1 MPSGSFGTAAALW
14 SISWAWSRPSR
25 CATSTMRSCG
35 TTRPWT
41 SADRRNASID
51 QANAD
56 AGHASHLPDAVLQR
70 WTSRPGV
77 TTFVGRT
84 SELVRLRHLVHDSPA
99 RLVTLTGPAG
109 TGKTRLAAELAAEL
123 QPQYADGAVIVDLTD
138 VFDPGLVAST
148 VCAAFRLRP
157 GKPAEATT
165 TLARFLSRRR
175 QLLVLDN
182 FEHLLPA
189 AHLVTHLLMQA
200 PGLTVLVT
208 SRTPL
213 EVAEEDAV
221 AVPPLRVPERG
232 SSPDVVAATDAVVL
246 FLDRA
251 RSARP
256 GFELTERSTTTVGEL
271 CGRLDGLPLA
281 IELAAA
287 RVDLLS
293 PAAILTRLDHQLDLL
308 ADDRAGQPARH
319 RSLRAA
325 IDTSYDL
332 LGQREQD
339 VFCDLSVFA
348 GGFTVATAET
358 VVSAGHPL
366 LVDVVRSLL
375 RASLLHPAG
384 TPGDEPRFEMLQT
397 VRTYSR
403 DQLERTGRSVNLRD
417 AHASAFRALAE
428 EAEPQLRGPDQARWL
443 DLVQAELPNI
453 RQALQWAMRS
463 GNIDTGLYT
472 AAGFWRFWQ
481 VRGHTHEAR
490 RHLEAMLAEPSGST
504 EARAAGNLAVA
515 QCAFAQ
521 GDLRAVR
528 STWPPRWRSTA
539 AAATPARSPS
549 VWCCWAPQPAAPAT
563 PTTASPSCV
572 RRWTWPPR
580 PATTGWWPCAW
591 ATWG

>member
-1 MPSGSFGTAAALW
+1 M
-14 SISWAWSRPSR
+14 
-25 CATSTMRSCG
+25 
-35 TTRPWT
+35 
-41 SADRRNASID
+41 
-51 QANAD
+51 
-56 AGHASHLPDAVLQR
+56 
-70 WTSRPGV
+70 
-77 TTFVGRT
+77 
-84 SELVRLRHLVHDSPA
+84 
-99 RLVTLTGPAG
+99 
-109 TGKTRLAAELAAEL
+109 
-123 QPQYADGAVIVDLTD
+123 
-138 VFDPGLVAST
+138 
-148 VCAAFRLRP
+148 
-157 GKPAEATT
+157 
-165 TLARFLSRRR
+165 
-175 QLLVLDN
+175 
-182 FEHLLPA
+182 
-189 AHLVTHLLMQA
+189 
-200 PGLTVLVT
+200 
-208 SRTPL
+208 
-213 EVAEEDAV
+213 
-221 AVPPLRVPERG
+221 
-232 SSPDVVAATDAVVL
+232 L

-348 GGFTVATAET
+348 GGFTVATAEQF
-358 VVSAGHPL
+358 VSAGHPL
-366 LVDVVRSLL
+366 LVDVVRTLL

-403 DQLERTGRSVNLRD
+403 DQLERTGRSVNLHD
-417 AHASAFRALAE
+417 AHASAYRALAE

-443 DLVQAELPNI
+443 DLVEAELPNI
-453 RQALQWAMRS
+453 RQALQWAVRN
-463 GNIDTGLYT
+463 GNVDTGLYT
-472 AAGFWRFWQ
+472 AAGLWRFWQ

-504 EARAAGNLAVA
+504 EARATGNLAVA

-521 GDLRAVR
+521 GDHEPCR
-528 STWPPRWRSTA
+528 STWPLPWRSTA
-539 AAATPARSPS
+539 ASATPARSPS
-549 VWCCWAPQPAAPAT
+549 VWYCWAPQPAAPAT
-563 PTTASPSCV
+563 PTTASPSCM
-572 RRWTWPPR
+572 RPWTWPPR
-580 PATTGWWPCAW
+580 SATTGWAPCAW